1 MSKKI
6 IAMQAL
12 TCGGRETIAHC
23 KPPVEAKI
31 KIMPISEWQNIKLI
45 LYMAPK
51 A

>member
-12 TCGGRETIAHC
+12 TCGGQGTIATR

-31 KIMPISEWQNIKLI
+31 KENICQWQNIKLI
-45 LYMAPK
+45 AYMAP
-51 A
+51 